1 MDEVRTNAA
10 TLKLLGGRLS
20 LDFANTA
27 DWHAS
32 DHPVEFLTSYSDL
45 VAWSQHVGILTDQK
59 AQRLL
64 KEAAHRPE
72 DATAVLERAIAL
84 REAIYRIFSAIS
96 HGRPPQAADLATF
109 NAELSGALAQSRIV
123 STLRRPFDPSTGSFD
138 FAQDKLRAGSAQDK
152 AQDTAVGGFAWDW
165 AGAEDAL
172 DQMLWPVVHDAAGLL
187 TSEELDRV
195 GQCDDDR
202 CGWLFLDTSR
212 NRSRRWCSMEDCGNR
227 AKARRYY
234 ERKRAVR
241 KRET

>member
-1 MDEVRTNAA
+1 MDKAGTDAGS
-10 TLKLLGGRLS
+10 LKLSGERSS

-32 DHPVEFLTSYSDL
+32 DHPVESLTSYSDL
-45 VAWSQHVGILTDQK
+45 VAWSQRVGILTDHQ

-64 KEAAHRPE
+64 KKAARRPG

-84 REAIYRIFSAIS
+84 REAIYQIFSAIS
-96 HGRPPQAADLATF
+96 HGRPPPAADLATF
-109 NAELSGALAQSRIV
+109 NAELSRVLAQSRIV
-123 STLRRPFDPSTGSFD
+123 ST
-138 FAQDKLRAGSAQDK
+138 AE
-152 AQDTAVGGFAWDW
+152 GFAWDW

-172 DQMLWPVVHDAAGLL
+172 DWMLWPVVHDAAGLL

-195 GQCDDDR
+195 GQCADDR

-227 AKARRYY
+227 AKARRHY

-241 KRET
+241 RCTHAK

>member
-1 MDEVRTNAA
+1 MDEARTNAD

-45 VAWSQHVGILTDQK
+45 VAWGQHVGILTDHQ

-64 KEAAHRPE
+64 KKAARRPV
-72 DATAVLERAIAL
+72 DATAVLKRAIAL

-123 STLRRPFDPSTGSFD
+123 STLRQPFDG
-138 FAQDKLRAGSAQDK
+138 AQDK

-165 AGAEDAL
+165 ADAEDAL

-187 TSEELDRV
+187 TSEDLDRV
-195 GQCDDDR
+195 GQCADDR

-212 NRSRRWCSMEDCGNR
+212 NRSRRWCSMENCGNR

-234 ERKRAVR
+234 ERKRAVG

>member
-1 MDEVRTNAA
+1 MDEAGTSAG
-10 TLKLLGGRLS
+10 TLKLEGGRSS

-45 VAWSQHVGILTDQK
+45 VAWSQHVGILTDHQ

-64 KEAAHRPE
+64 KKAARRPG
-72 DATAVLERAIAL
+72 DATAVLKRAVVL

-109 NAELSGALAQSRIV
+109 NDELSRALAQSRIV
-123 STLRRPFDPSTGSFD
+123 STLR
-138 FAQDKLRAGSAQDK
+138 Q
-152 AQDTAVGGFAWDW
+152 AQDTAAGGFAWDW

-172 DQMLWPVVHDAAGLL
+172 DGMLWPVVHDAAGLL

-195 GQCDDDR
+195 GQCADDR

-234 ERKRAVR
+234 ERKRATSSS
-241 KRET
+241 ETSGDVKER

>member
-1 MDEVRTNAA
+1 MDEAGTNAD

-20 LDFANTA
+20 LDFVNTA

-45 VAWSQHVGILTDQK
+45 VAWSQHVGILTDHQ

-64 KEAAHRPE
+64 KKAARRPE
-72 DATAVLERAIAL
+72 DANAVLERAIAL

-96 HGRPPQAADLATF
+96 RERPPQAADLATF

-123 STLRRPFDPSTGSFD
+123 ST
-138 FAQDKLRAGSAQDK
+138 AQ
-152 AQDTAVGGFAWDW
+152 GFTWDL
-165 AGAEDAL
+165 AGAEDTL

-187 TSEELDRV
+187 TSEDLDRV
-195 GQCDDDR
+195 GQCADDR

-212 NRSRRWCSMEDCGNR
+212 NRSRRWCSMENCGNR
-227 AKARRYY
+227 AKARRHYK
-234 ERKRAVR
+234 RKRAAR
-241 KRET
+241 RRETSGSVTKR

>member
-1 MDEVRTNAA
+1 MDKVGTNAD
-10 TLKLLGGRLS
+10 TLKLLGGQLS
-20 LDFANTA
+20 LGFANTA

-45 VAWSQHVGILTDQK
+45 VAWSQHVGILTDHR

-64 KEAAHRPE
+64 KEAARRPV
-72 DATAVLERAIAL
+72 DASAVLERAIAL

-96 HGRPPQAADLATF
+96 HGRPPQAADLAIF
-109 NAELSGALAQSRIV
+109 NAELSGALAQSQIV
-123 STLRRPFDPSTGSFD
+123 ST
-138 FAQDKLRAGSAQDK
+138 AE
-152 AQDTAVGGFAWDW
+152 GFAWDW

-172 DQMLWPVVHDAAGLL
+172 DGMLWPVVHDAAGLL

-195 GQCDDDR
+195 GQCADDR

-227 AKARRYY
+227 AKARRHY
-234 ERKRAVR
+234 ERKRAVSNYPEGAYQ
-241 KRET
+241 KPP

>member
-1 MDEVRTNAA
+1 MDEAGTKAG

-20 LDFANTA
+20 LDFVNTA

-45 VAWSQHVGILTDQK
+45 VAWSQHVGILTDHQ

-64 KEAAHRPE
+64 KKAARRPG
-72 DATAVLERAIAL
+72 DASAVLERAIAL

-96 HGRPPQAADLATF
+96 RGRPPQAADLATF
-109 NAELSGALAQSRIV
+109 NVELSEALAQSRIV
-123 STLRRPFDPSTGSFD
+123 ST
-138 FAQDKLRAGSAQDK
+138 AE
-152 AQDTAVGGFAWDW
+152 GFTWDW

-172 DQMLWPVVHDAAGLL
+172 DWMLWPVAHDAAGLL

-195 GQCDDDR
+195 GQCADDR

-234 ERKRAVR
+234 ERKRVI
-241 KRET
+241 KFDDV

>member
-1 MDEVRTNAA
+1 MDEAGTNAG

-20 LDFANTA
+20 LDLANTT

-32 DHPVEFLTSYSDL
+32 DHPVESLTSYSDL
-45 VAWSQHVGILTDQK
+45 VAWSQHVGILTDHR

-64 KEAAHRPE
+64 KEAARRPV
-72 DATAVLERAIAL
+72 DASAVLERAIAL

-96 HGRPPQAADLATF
+96 HGHPPQAADLATF
-109 NAELSGALAQSRIV
+109 NAELSGALAQSQIV
-123 STLRRPFDPSTGSFD
+123 ST
-138 FAQDKLRAGSAQDK
+138 AE
-152 AQDTAVGGFAWDW
+152 GFAWDW

-172 DQMLWPVVHDAAGLL
+172 DGMLWPVVHDAAGLL

-195 GQCDDDR
+195 GQCADDR

-227 AKARRYY
+227 AKARRHY
-234 ERKRAVR
+234 ERKRAAR
-241 KRET
+241 RRET

>member
-1 MDEVRTNAA
+1 MDEVGTNAG
-10 TLKLLGGRLS
+10 TLRLLGGRLS

-32 DHPVEFLTSYSDL
+32 DHPVEFLKSYSDL
-45 VAWSQHVGILTDQK
+45 VAWSQHVGLLTDHQ

-64 KEAAHRPE
+64 KEAARHPG

-96 HGRPPQAADLATF
+96 HGRPPPAADFATF
-109 NAELSGALAQSRIV
+109 NAELSRALTQSRIV
-123 STLRRPFDPSTGSFD
+123 ST
-138 FAQDKLRAGSAQDK
+138 AQ
-152 AQDTAVGGFAWDW
+152 GFTWDW

-195 GQCDDDR
+195 GR
-202 CGWLFLDTSR
+202 SVWLALPRHEPEPQPPMVLHGGLWQPCQGPPTL
-212 NRSRRWCSMEDCGNR
+212 R
-227 AKARRYY
+227 AETCRQERYLC
-234 ERKRAVR
+234 KVVLLC
-241 KRET
+241 